1 MYKDKSQQKE
11 ANRLASQRRRAKGM
25 TEEVKTSYPEKENVI
40 PSVIPW
46 YPNKKTDSKGNPIT
60 PLTLSDGQLF
70 YPEKKTAKYNK
81 GRIGFIQKELNDPY
95 LIEGIESA
103 AKMFGD
109 RDTRYERA
117 LRYKLWR
124 EGKGQVIDTG
134 TLAKLSMIKDQL
146 KLHGVLDG
154 VLYGSSKLGDIL

>member
-1 MYKDKSQQKE
+1 MLYLDIKEGSQMAQNKE
-11 ANRLASQRRRAKGM
+11 VHREYMRQRRQGSQNK
-25 TEEVKTSYPEKENVI
+25 EEGSQDTGSQA
-40 PSVIPW
+40 W
-46 YPNKKTDSKGNPIT
+46 YPNKKTDKNGNPIT
-60 PLTLSDGQLF
+60 PITLSDGQLF
-70 YPEKKTAKYNK
+70 YPEKKAKYNK

>member
-1 MYKDKSQQKE
+1 MTNAERQKRYRE
-11 ANRLASQRRRAKGM
+11 NKKTV
-25 TEEVKTSYPEKENVI
+25 TESVTATRENVT
-40 PSVIPW
+40 PSVTPW